1 MSAFPRD
8 LLSRARPRDP
18 HERIRPRGQ
27 ETAIALGTTLAAVG
41 LGLLAAFAPLPT
53 HHSLELRAGLG
64 LLAFMALRVLAMRA
78 RRSGGWPPELEEA
91 VGLLRAGD
99 RHAAAAQL
107 EVLLH
112 DARVHP
118 AYRAVGLAW
127 SGLVA
132 LRGGELGRAQDL
144 WAEVARSGHWKER
157 GLRFALSGLPGL
169 CALAAAAEGDLDRA
183 RRWLRDAPRIDE
195 ELSAGPRTLAAIYI
209 ALRGG
214 DREAARRFAVAGWA
228 LAEATLAPAELRG
241 MRVLAALA
249 EEDPQSL
256 DARRWRAGARP
267 GWPGELDFL
276 AATWPELSIY
286 LRDHGFSPSAGA
298 LHG

>member
-1 MSAFPRD
+1 M
-8 LLSRARPRDP
+8 
-18 HERIRPRGQ
+18 
-27 ETAIALGTTLAAVG
+27 ALGTTLAAVG

-64 LLAFMALRVLAMRA
+64 LMAFMALRILAMRA

-107 EVLLH
+107 EVLLE
-112 DARVHP
+112 DTQIHP

-132 LRGGELGRAQDL
+132 LRGGELERAQDL

-157 GLRFALSGLPGL
+157 GLRFALAGVPGL

-183 RRWLRDAPRIDE
+183 RRWLREVPHIDE
-195 ELSAGPRTLAAIYI
+195 ELSSGARTLAAVYV
-209 ALRGG
+209 ALRSG
-214 DREAARRFAVAGWA
+214 DREAARRFSVAGWS

-249 EEDPQSL
+249 EDDPQCL
-256 DARRWRAGARP
+256 DARRWRTGARP
-267 GWPGELDFL
+267 GWPGELDYL
-276 AATWPELSIY
+276 AKTWPELSIY
-286 LRDHGFSPSAGA
+286 LRDHGFSMGA
-298 LHG
+298 EASHG